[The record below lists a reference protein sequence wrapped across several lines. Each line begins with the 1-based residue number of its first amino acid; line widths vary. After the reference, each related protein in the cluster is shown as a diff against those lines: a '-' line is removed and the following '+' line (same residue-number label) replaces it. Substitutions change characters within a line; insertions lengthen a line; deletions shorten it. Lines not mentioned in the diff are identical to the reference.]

1 MILSDI
7 SVKRPVFASVIS
19 LVMIIFGIIA
29 FDRLSLREYPD
40 IDAPIVSIDT
50 RYPGASASIVETRIT
65 QIIEDRIAGVE
76 GIRFMDSTS
85 TDGRSRIS
93 IEFGIDQDIDAAAND
108 IRDRISGVLDNLPEE
123 ADPPEVEKA
132 DSNDDVIIWLNLAS
146 ESMTVPELSDYA
158 DRYLVDR
165 FSALDGVAR
174 VRVGGSRNY
183 ALRVWLDRRKMA
195 ARNLTVTDIERALRS
210 ENIEAPAGSIESDT
224 RSYTMRIDRAFRSA
238 DDFKQLVIAE
248 GSDGYL
254 VRLGDIARVERGT
267 EEDRNMF
274 RGNGVPMVGLGIIK
288 QSTANTV
295 DVANAARELADRLNE
310 TLPDS
315 IVIARSFDSSV
326 FISAS
331 IREVYITLA
340 IAVALVT
347 LVIFLFLGSLR
358 ATIIPAI
365 TVPIS
370 ITATFIVL
378 FALGLSVNLLTLL
391 ALVLA
396 IGLVVDD
403 AIVVLENIVRRIN
416 QYDETPLVAA
426 YRGTRQVG
434 FAVVAT
440 TLVLVAVFVP
450 ITFLQGDIGRLFREF
465 ALTIAAAVVF
475 SSLLALTLTPML
487 ASKLIRMKNKG
498 RTGGL
503 AALPRAV
510 DKGFSYVSGGY
521 GWVIDRLIKR
531 PLMVGIVLLGLLGG
545 AVYGVNNIQQ
555 EYVPT
560 EDRGGFF
567 VAVRG
572 PQGASYSYME
582 RYMDE
587 IERRL
592 LPYTLPESEGGT
604 DEVNRL
610 LLRAPGF
617 GGGATFNR
625 GAVIVVLNDWSAR
638 RPAQEIINEINR
650 GLSDLPGIR
659 AFAIMRQGL
668 GGGTGKPVQFV
679 LGGPSYERLTEWR
692 DTFVQALEAD
702 NPGLVDIDWDYKE
715 TQPQYRIQI
724 NYKRAADLG
733 VTVDSIGAT
742 LQTMLGSKRVT
753 TYIDEG
759 EEYDIILE
767 GLRNEQN
774 NPNDITNIY
783 VRSDRS
789 GQLIPL
795 SNLVNINAMADS
807 PTLSRYNRVR
817 AITIEAG
824 LADGAS
830 LGTVLNSMTATAR
843 EVLPQEATIDF
854 KGQSLDFK
862 NSGSSILFV
871 FGTGLVIV
879 FLVLAA
885 QFESYRHPIIIM
897 LCVPATVAGGLLGL
911 WLTGNSLNIYTQ
923 IGLIML
929 VGLAAKNGILIVEFA
944 NQLRDEGVEFDKA
957 IKEAAMTRFRPIIM
971 TGLTTAAG
979 AIPLITSSGAG
990 SETRAAIGVVI
1001 IFGVVA
1007 AALVTVLFVP
1017 TAYALIARGTGS
1029 PQDVANRLNEEMD
1042 KTPDADNPEATP
1054 TPTPTPTPTSS
1065 GQPSPAE

>member
-1 MILSDI
+1 MILSDV

-19 LVMIIFGIIA
+19 LVLVIFGIIA

-50 RYPGASASIVETRIT
+50 RYAGASASIVETRIT

-76 GIRFMDSTS
+76 GIRFMNSTS
-85 TDGRSRIS
+85 SDGRSRIS

-132 DSNDDVIIWLNLAS
+132 DSNDDVIMWLNLAG
-146 ESMTVPELSDYA
+146 ENMTVPELSDYA
-158 DRYLVDR
+158 ERYLVDR
-165 FSALDGVAR
+165 FSAVNGVAR
-174 VRVGGSRNY
+174 VRVGGSRDY
-183 ALRVWLDRRKMA
+183 ALRVWIDRRKLA
-195 ARNLTVTDIERALRS
+195 ARDLTVAEIEGALRR
-210 ENIEAPAGSIESDT
+210 ENIEAPAGTIESEK
-224 RSYTMRIDRAFRSA
+224 RIYTLRLNRAFRTA
-238 DDFKQLVIAE
+238 DDFSNLVIAE
-248 GSDGYL
+248 GEDGYL

-274 RGNGVPMVGLGIIK
+274 RGNGIPMVGLGIVK

-295 DVANAARELADRLNE
+295 DVARGARELADRLNA
-310 TLPDS
+310 TLPDGLS
-315 IVIARSFDSSV
+315 IERSFDSSV

-331 IREVYITLA
+331 IREVYTTLA

-370 ITATFIVL
+370 LTATFIVL
-378 FALGLSVNLLTLL
+378 LALGLSINLLTLL

-416 QYDETPLVAA
+416 EYGETPLVAA

-440 TLVLVAVFVP
+440 TLVLIAVFVP

-465 ALTIAAAVVF
+465 ALTIVAAVIF

-487 ASKLIRMKNKG
+487 ASKLIKMRNRDTTSLLSAMPK
-498 RTGGL
+498 
-503 AALPRAV
+503 AV
-510 DKGFSYVSGGY
+510 DRIFDKVLSGY
-521 GWVIDRLIKR
+521 GWIIDRLIKR
-531 PLMVGIVLLGLLGG
+531 PILVGLVLIGLLGG

-555 EYVPT
+555 EYVPK

-567 VAVRG
+567 VGVRG
-572 PQGASYSYME
+572 PEGASYAYME

-592 LPYTLPESEGGT
+592 LPYTESQEGKPEEFT
-604 DEVNRL
+604 RL
-610 LLRAPGF
+610 LIRAPGF
-617 GGGATFNR
+617 GGVAYNGGF
-625 GAVIVVLNDWSAR
+625 VIIVLNDWSQR
-638 RPAQEIINEINR
+638 RPANEIIREVN
-650 GLSDLPGIR
+650 GKLSDLPGIQ
-659 AFAIMRQGL
+659 AFARMRQGL

-679 LGGPSYERLTEWR
+679 LGGPSYEVLTDWR
-692 DTFVQALEAD
+692 DTFVQALEQN

-715 TQPQYRIQI
+715 TQPQYRIDI

-733 VTVDSIGAT
+733 VTVDDIGRT
-742 LQTMLGSKRVT
+742 LQTMLGGRRVT
-753 TYIDEG
+753 TYVDNG

-767 GLRNEQN
+767 GLRSEQN
-774 NPNDITNIY
+774 NPNDIANIY
-783 VRSDRS
+783 VRSNRS
-789 GQLIPL
+789 AMLIPL
-795 SNLVNINAMADS
+795 SNLVTITPRADS
-807 PTLSRYNRVR
+807 GSLNRYNRVR
-817 AITIEAG
+817 ALTISAG
-824 LADGAS
+824 LADGAA
-830 LGTVLNSMTATAR
+830 LGDVLDAMQKTAR
-843 EVLPQEATIDF
+843 EVLPQEASIDF

-862 NSGSSILFV
+862 TSGSSILFV
-871 FGTGLVIV
+871 FATGLVIV

-885 QFESYRHPIIIM
+885 QFESYRHPIIII
-897 LCVPATVAGGLLGL
+897 LTVPATIGGGLLGL

-929 VGLAAKNGILIVEFA
+929 IGLAAKNGILIVEFA
-944 NQLRDEGVEFDKA
+944 NQLRDEGATFDEA
-957 IKEAAMTRFRPIIM
+957 IKRSAMTRFRPIVM

-979 AIPLITSSGAG
+979 AIPLLISSGAG

-1001 IFGVVA
+1001 LFGVIA
-1007 AALVTVLFVP
+1007 AAIVCVLFVP

-1029 PQDVANRLNEEMD
+1029 PKDVARKLE
-1042 KTPDADNPEATP
+1042 KEAAA
-1054 TPTPTPTPTSS
+1054 SQNS
-1065 GQPSPAE
+1065 GSGVDDGLLKPAE

>member
-1 MILSDI
+1 MILSDV

-19 LVMIIFGIIA
+19 LVLIIFGIIA

-76 GIRFMDSTS
+76 GIRFMNSTS
-85 TDGRSRIS
+85 SDGRSRIS
-93 IEFGIDQDIDAAAND
+93 IEFGIDQDIDVAAND

-132 DSNDDVIIWLNLAS
+132 DSNDDVIMWLNLAG
-146 ESMTVPELSDYA
+146 ENMTVPELSDYA

-165 FSALDGVAR
+165 FSAVDGVAR

-183 ALRVWLDRRKMA
+183 ALRVWIDRRKLA
-195 ARNLTVTDIERALRS
+195 ARNLAISDIEGALRR
-210 ENIEAPAGSIESDT
+210 ENIEAPAGTLESEK
-224 RSYTMRIDRAFRSA
+224 RIYTLRLNRAFRSA
-238 DDFKQLVIAE
+238 DDFANLVISE

-274 RGNGVPMVGLGIIK
+274 RGNGMPMVGLGIIK

-295 DVANAARELADRLNE
+295 EVAAGARELADRLNE
-310 TLPDS
+310 TLPEGLT
-315 IVIARSFDSSV
+315 IARSFDSSV

-331 IREVYITLA
+331 IREVYTTLA

-370 ITATFIVL
+370 LTATFIVL
-378 FALGLSVNLLTLL
+378 LALGLSINLLTLL

-416 QYDETPLVAA
+416 EYGETPLVAA

-440 TLVLVAVFVP
+440 TLVLIAVFVP

-465 ALTIAAAVVF
+465 ALTIVAAVIF

-487 ASKLIRMKNKG
+487 ASKLIKMRNRDKSS
-498 RTGGL
+498 L
-503 AALPRAV
+503 LSALPKAV
-510 DKGFSYVSGGY
+510 DKGFEKVLRGY
-521 GWVIDRLIKR
+521 GWIIDRLIKR
-531 PLMVGIVLLGLLGG
+531 PLLVGLVLMGLLGG
-545 AVYGVNNIQQ
+545 AVFGVNNIKQ
-555 EYVPT
+555 EYVPI

-572 PQGASYSYME
+572 PEGASYAYME

-592 LPYTLPESEGGT
+592 LPYTESQDGKPEEMT
-604 DEVNRL
+604 RL
-610 LLRAPGF
+610 LIRAPGF
-617 GGGATFNR
+617 GGNSYNGGF
-625 GAVIVVLNDWSAR
+625 VIVVLNDWSQR
-638 RPAQEIINEINR
+638 RPADQIIREVNAK
-650 GLSDLPGIR
+650 LSDLPGIR
-659 AFAIMRQGL
+659 AFARMRQGL

-679 LGGPSYERLTEWR
+679 LGGPSYEKLAEWR
-692 DTFVQALEAD
+692 ETFVQALED
-702 NPGLVDIDWDYKE
+702 NNPGILDIDWDYKE
-715 TQPQYRIQI
+715 TQPQYRIEI

-733 VTVDSIGAT
+733 VTVDDIGRT
-742 LQTMLGSKRVT
+742 LQTMLGGRRVT
-753 TYIDEG
+753 TYIDNG

-767 GLRNEQN
+767 GLRSEQN
-774 NPNDITNIY
+774 NPNDVSNIY
-783 VRSDRS
+783 VRSNRS
-789 GQLIPL
+789 GMLIPL
-795 SNLVNINAMADS
+795 SNLVTLAPGADS
-807 PTLSRYNRVR
+807 GSLNRYNRVR
-817 AITIEAG
+817 AITISAG
-824 LADGAS
+824 LEEGAA
-830 LGTVLNSMTATAR
+830 LGDVLDAMQKTAR
-843 EVLPQEATIDF
+843 DVLPQEASIDF

-862 NSGSSILFV
+862 TSGSSIIFV
-871 FGTGLVIV
+871 FATGLVIV

-885 QFESYRHPIIIM
+885 QFESYRHPIIII
-897 LCVPATVAGGLLGL
+897 LTVPATVAGGLLGL

-929 VGLAAKNGILIVEFA
+929 IGLAAKNGILIVEFA
-944 NQLRDEGVEFDKA
+944 NQLRDEGVTFDNA
-957 IKEAAMTRFRPIIM
+957 IKQSAMTRFRPIVM
-971 TGLTTAAG
+971 TALTTAAG
-979 AIPLITSSGAG
+979 AIPLLTSSGAG

-1001 IFGVVA
+1001 LSGVIA
-1007 AALVTVLFVP
+1007 AGIVCVLFVP
-1017 TAYALIARGTGS
+1017 TAYALIARGSGS
-1029 PQDVANRLNEEMD
+1029 PKDVARKLEAEAQGSPD
-1042 KTPDADNPEATP
+1042 KE
-1054 TPTPTPTPTSS
+1054 TSIAN
-1065 GQPSPAE
+1065 GGLASPAE